1 MFYVY
6 IHCRATDGKPF
17 YVGKGQ
23 GRRAYSLKDRNKHWR
38 HIDDKHGRTLRFI
51 DADLTEDQAF
61 ELEGFLIDFIGRA
74 DLGRGPLVNM
84 TDGGEGHAG
93 YRQSPE
99 AVEAR
104 VAPTRGQKRTDE
116 QRARMSAAM
125 RGKPKSVEHRE
136 KIRQALRAKPVDS
149 AFRLAGIAALR
160 GRVLSDESKAKIKA
174 NQPHARKVLCIE
186 TGQCFA
192 NLEDAAKWA
201 RSQGH
206 EKASKSAI
214 CGVCAGR
221 SKTAY
226 GHKWEYA

>member
-23 GRRAYSLKDRNKHWR
+23 GRRAHSTKDRNKHWR
-38 HIDDKHGRTLRFI
+38 HVDAKHGRDLRFI
-51 DADLTEDQAF
+51 DANLTEDRAF

-93 YRQSPE
+93 YCQSQDL
-99 AVEAR
+99 R
-104 VAPTRGQKRTDE
+104 DRRGAKLKGLKRTPE
-116 QRARMSAAM
+116 QRASMSASM
-125 RGKPKSVEHRE
+125 KGIPKSAEHRE
-136 KIRQALRAKPVDS
+136 KIRQSMLKKGVNP
-149 AFRLAGIAALR
+149 AFRLAGLAALR
-160 GRVLSDESKAKIKA
+160 GRVLSAESRAKIKA
-174 NQPHARKVLCIE
+174 NQPHARKVICVE
-186 TGQCFA
+186 TGQVFE

-201 RSQGH
+201 RSMGH

-221 SKTAY
+221 SKKAY
-226 GHKWEYA
+226 GRKWEYA